1 MISATRRWLRRN
13 RNGLAIAAGVV
24 GATYLAGQY
33 VVSKISEARER
44 SNLDRIAKE
53 KYTAPLSWLI
63 CPCCTQYLT
72 YLLPSL
78 RRRFEQNQ
86 TDCTFTVLALLPTVT
101 ENILEAL
108 PVEQLTH
115 ELQQKKAE
123 RLARVAGEGVASE
136 LSSGPPSIR
145 DGDTASLSSLQSS
158 SYIHASQLGDD
169 GSSRPRRS
177 KAQLWNEIKIASITR
192 SFTLVYTLSLLTLLT
207 RIQLNLLGRLNY
219 LSSVVSLT
227 RPPPLGRANS
237 ISLEDHDNTTLNPN
251 SSTHTSANFG
261 NDFETNRRYLTF
273 SWFLLHRGYNN
284 LLTQLRDAVTEV
296 FGSISPTEA
305 VTTSRLSELTLAVR
319 RKIEGSTEQER
330 QSTRWLPYLLPP
342 RDDEQSV
349 LVESGVITPPHT
361 SSSDSPEK
369 AANKDISSSGPL
381 DASSDPL
388 RSLLDET
395 ADLIDSP
402 TFTSVHTLLLN
413 TLFSYLID
421 TKVAQQAFPL
431 PTNTQSPPSSAHSA
445 IPPLQIQELHPPDP
459 TVPPEQRTVKL
470 ATILAVLTRQAHA
483 IGNGSNPPNEYV
495 SAMEIEV
502 KELEAFAAVIYAS
515 NLDAGLE
522 NIHPNVAE
530 GNISGIDG
538 VGMSDV
544 GQAPGAD
551 EMLESQLE
559 GAWSKIMGS
568 TRLR

>member
-1 MISATRRWLRRN
+1 MI
-13 RNGLAIAAGVV
+13 
-24 GATYLAGQY
+24 Y
-33 VVSKISEARER
+33 
-44 SNLDRIAKE
+44 
-53 KYTAPLSWLI
+53 PLYK
-63 CPCCTQYLT
+63 YLT

-342 RDDEQSV
+342 RDEEQSV
-349 LVESGVITPPHT
+349 LVESGVITPPRT

-369 AANKDISSSGPL
+369 AAIKDLASPEIQKMSDDELTAAIADGKNKMPSYKKSLKPDQIKEQVEYI
-381 DASSDPL
+381 
-388 RSLLDET
+388 RSL
-395 ADLIDSP
+395 
-402 TFTSVHTLLLN
+402 
-413 TLFSYLID
+413 
-421 TKVAQQAFPL
+421 TK
-431 PTNTQSPPSSAHSA
+431 
-445 IPPLQIQELHPPDP
+445 
-459 TVPPEQRTVKL
+459 K
-470 ATILAVLTRQAHA
+470 
-483 IGNGSNPPNEYV
+483 
-495 SAMEIEV
+495 
-502 KELEAFAAVIYAS
+502 
-515 NLDAGLE
+515 
-522 NIHPNVAE
+522 
-530 GNISGIDG
+530 
-538 VGMSDV
+538 
-544 GQAPGAD
+544 
-551 EMLESQLE
+551 
-559 GAWSKIMGS
+559 
-568 TRLR
+568 

>member
-1 MISATRRWLRRN
+1 LH
-13 RNGLAIAAGVV
+13 
-24 GATYLAGQY
+24 
-33 VVSKISEARER
+33 K
-44 SNLDRIAKE
+44 
-53 KYTAPLSWLI
+53 
-63 CPCCTQYLT
+63 YLT
-72 YLLPSL
+72 YLLLSL

-123 RLARVAGEGVASE
+123 RLARVTGEGVASE

-158 SYIHASQLGDD
+158 SFIHASQLGDD

-192 SFTLVYTLSLLTLLT
+192 SFTLIYTLSLLILLT

-227 RPPPLGRANS
+227 RPPPPGRANS
-237 ISLEDHDNTTLNPN
+237 ISLEDHDDTALNTN

-305 VTTSRLSELTLAVR
+305 VTASRLSELTLAVR

-342 RDDEQSV
+342 RDEEQSV
-349 LVESGVITPPHT
+349 LVESGVIIPPHT
-361 SSSDSPEK
+361 SSSNSPEK
-369 AANKDISSSGPL
+369 AVNQDLPSSGQPDTSSGPL
-381 DASSDPL
+381 
-388 RSLLDET
+388 RNLLDET

-413 TLFSYLID
+413 SLFSYLID
-421 TKVAQQAFPL
+421 TKVAQQAFPP
-431 PTNTQSPPSSAHSA
+431 PTNTQPPLSSAHSA
-445 IPPLQIQELHPPDP
+445 IPPLRIQELHPPDP
-459 TVPPEQRTVKL
+459 TIPPEQRTVKL

-495 SAMEIEV
+495 STTEIEV

-522 NIHPNVAE
+522 NIRPNVAE
-530 GNISGIDG
+530 GNINGADV

>member
-13 RNGLAIAAGVV
+13 RNGLAIAAGAV

-33 VVSKISEARER
+33 IVSKIAEARER

-53 KYTAPLSWLI
+53 KSVPLSS
-63 CPCCTQYLT
+63 LT
-72 YLLPSL
+72 CSFVPATNIHSTSL

-101 ENILEAL
+101 ENVLEAL

-123 RLARVAGEGVASE
+123 RLARATGEGVPSE
-136 LSSGPPSIR
+136 FSSGPPSIR
-145 DGDTASLSSLQSS
+145 DGETASLSSLQSS
-158 SYIHASQLGDD
+158 SFIHASQLGDD

-227 RPPPLGRANS
+227 RPPPPGRANS
-237 ISLEDHDNTTLNPN
+237 ISLEDHDDTTLNIN

-273 SWFLLHRGYNN
+273 SWFLLHRGYSN
-284 LLTQLRDAVTEV
+284 LLTQIRDAVTEV
-296 FGSISPTEA
+296 FGSISPTEP
-305 VTTSRLSELTLAVR
+305 VTASRLSELTLAVR

-330 QSTRWLPYLLPP
+330 DTTRWLPYLLPP
-342 RDDEQSV
+342 REEEQAV
-349 LVESGVITPPHT
+349 LVESGVIGPHTT
-361 SSSDSPEK
+361 SSSTSPDQ
-369 AANKDISSSGPL
+369 AADKDIPSSGPSDTSSGPL
-381 DASSDPL
+381 
-388 RSLLDET
+388 RNLLDET

-402 TFTSVHTLLLN
+402 TFTRIHTLLLN
-413 TLFSYLID
+413 SLFSHLID
-421 TKVAQQAFPL
+421 TKVAQQAFPP
-431 PTNTQSPPSSAHSA
+431 PTHTRSPPSSTNSI
-445 IPPLQIQELHPPDP
+445 IPPSRIQELHPSDP
-459 TVPPEQRTVKL
+459 TTAPEQRTVKL

-483 IGNGSNPPNEYV
+483 IGNGSDPPNEYV
-495 SAMEIEV
+495 SAMENEV

-515 NLDAGLE
+515 NLEAGLE
-522 NIHPNVAE
+522 NIRPNVPE
-530 GNISGIDG
+530 NNIKGSEAVG
-538 VGMSDV
+538 VSEV
-544 GQAPGAD
+544 GQGLGAD

-568 TRLR
+568 TGLK

>member
-1 MISATRRWLRRN
+1 LYR
-13 RNGLAIAAGVV
+13 
-24 GATYLAGQY
+24 
-33 VVSKISEARER
+33 
-44 SNLDRIAKE
+44 
-53 KYTAPLSWLI
+53 
-63 CPCCTQYLT
+63 YLT

-123 RLARVAGEGVASE
+123 RLARVTGEGVASE

-158 SYIHASQLGDD
+158 SFIHASQLGDD
-169 GSSRPRRS
+169 ASSRPRRS

-192 SFTLVYTLSLLTLLT
+192 SFTLVYTLSLLNLLT

-227 RPPPLGRANS
+227 RPLPGRANS
-237 ISLEDHDNTTLNPN
+237 ISLEDHDDTTLNNN

-284 LLTQLRDAVTEV
+284 LLTKVRDAVTEV

-305 VTTSRLSELTLAVR
+305 VTASRLSELTLAVR
-319 RKIEGSTEQER
+319 RNIEGSTEQER

-342 RDDEQSV
+342 RDEEQSV
-349 LVESGVITPPHT
+349 LVESGVITPPRT
-361 SSSDSPEK
+361 SSSGSPEK
-369 AANKDISSSGPL
+369 AAIKDLASSGPPDISSGPL
-381 DASSDPL
+381 
-388 RSLLDET
+388 RNLLDET

-413 TLFSYLID
+413 SLFSYLID
-421 TKVAQQAFPL
+421 TKVAQQAFPP

-445 IPPLQIQELHPPDP
+445 IPPLRIQELHPPDP
-459 TVPPEQRTVKL
+459 TIPPEQRTVKL

-522 NIHPNVAE
+522 NVRPNVNQ
-530 GNISGIDG
+530 GNINGSDG

-544 GQAPGAD
+544 GQVPAAD

-568 TRLR
+568 TKLR